1 MRKRPW
7 WQWLIG
13 GLVALVVVGALLG
26 DEDKTSTS
34 TVTVTQPASP
44 AAAETVA
51 VAPEEPAEPQETI
64 ADARSAAD
72 SGDYARAV
80 TIAAAIGPVQRAAI
94 RRRIANRIARSAR
107 AAVRAG
113 DRARAS
119 RLIARATRFP
129 TTSLT
134 RQARASYRA
143 ARARAAQRV
152 AARRLAAEQRRAAAA
167 AKKAAAEAA
176 PDASANCDPNYE
188 GACLDPSSSD
198 YDCEGGSG
206 DGPDYTG
213 AVRSVG
219 SDPFDL
225 DRDGDGVACE

>member
-51 VAPEEPAEPQETI
+51 VAPEEPAQPQETI

-72 SGDYARAV
+72 SGV
-80 TIAAAIGPVQRAAI
+80 
-94 RRRIANRIARSAR
+94 
-107 AAVRAG
+107 
-113 DRARAS
+113 
-119 RLIARATRFP
+119 
-129 TTSLT
+129 SLT

-143 ARARAAQRV
+143 ATARAAQRA

-176 PDASANCDPNYE
+176 PDAGANCDPNYE